1 MAPMDSETGSIA
13 AKLDA
18 IEARLAECR
27 AAVEVAADGDPEAL
41 QQLSEEVGA
50 MARDVAELK
59 AAVSGPGL
67 AG

>member
-1 MAPMDSETGSIA
+1 MLDMDSETGAIG

-18 IEARLAECR
+18 IEARLGECR
-27 AAVEVAADGDPEAL
+27 AAVEVAADGDPDAL
-41 QQLSEEVGA
+41 NQLSDEVDA

>member
-1 MAPMDSETGSIA
+1 VESEPAAIG
-13 AKLDA
+13 AKLDT
-18 IEARLAECR
+18 IQARLAECR
-27 AAVEVAADGDPEAL
+27 AAVEVAADGDPDAL
-41 QQLSEEVGA
+41 KQLSEEVDA

>member
-1 MAPMDSETGSIA
+1 MESEPDAIA

-18 IEARLAECR
+18 IEARLGECR
-27 AAVEVAADGDPEAL
+27 AAVAVAAEGDPDVL
-41 QQLSEEVGA
+41 KQLGEEVDA

>member
-1 MAPMDSETGSIA
+1 MESEPSALT

-27 AAVEVAADGDPEAL
+27 AAVAVAADGDPDAL
-41 QQLSEEVGA
+41 KELGEEVDA

>member
-1 MAPMDSETGSIA
+1 MPGVDSETDAIA

-18 IEARLAECR
+18 IEARLGECR
-27 AAVEVAADGDPEAL
+27 AAVQVAADGDADAL
-41 QQLSEEVGA
+41 KQLSEEA
-50 MARDVAELK
+50 DAIARDVGELK

>member
-1 MAPMDSETGSIA
+1 VESETDAIGA
-13 AKLDA
+13 RLDA

-27 AAVEVAADGDPEAL
+27 AAVQVAADGDPDAL
-41 QQLSEEVGA
+41 MQLSEEVDA
-50 MARDVAELK
+50 MAKDVAELK

>member
-1 MAPMDSETGSIA
+1 MRSVESETDAIG

-18 IEARLAECR
+18 IQSRLGECR
-27 AAVEVAADGDPEAL
+27 AAVAVAAEGDPDAL
-41 QQLSEEVGA
+41 RQLGEEVDA

>member
-1 MAPMDSETGSIA
+1 MPRVESETEAIS

-18 IEARLAECR
+18 IQSRLSECR
-27 AAVEVAADGDPEAL
+27 AAVEVAADGDPDAL
-41 QQLSEEVGA
+41 KQLSEEVDA

>member
-1 MAPMDSETGSIA
+1 MQSEPDAIT

-27 AAVEVAADGDPEAL
+27 AAVDVAAEGDPDAL
-41 QQLSEEVGA
+41 TQLSEEVDA

>member
-1 MAPMDSETGSIA
+1 VESETDAIG

-18 IEARLAECR
+18 IQARLGECR
-27 AAVEVAADGDPEAL
+27 AAVEVAADGDPDAL
-41 QQLSEEVGA
+41 KQLSEEVDA